1 MTMKPKVSKFR
12 IRRGAANTAG
22 DIEDRP
28 AETGGSG
35 ADAAAADPRPA
46 AGAETAPDRDSSAH
60 AVARGESGETRAPNP
75 GPSRAESDD
84 GDAQTRARAA
94 GTSIDDI
101 RQEGLTGQQLRMA
114 RRVAQKHGLAPTSDL
129 DAVRLLRV
137 RGIDPFRRSTM
148 IELVKGKAAD
158 SAESRDREPRD
169 RVQLPQTVPEPDRD
183 LPSTERSPAERRAA
197 EITGIQRDI
206 GKRRRRKLLLLFAR
220 LAAFVILP
228 TFLAGYYFAVMATPM
243 YSSKSAFLI
252 LSADSGG
259 SSGGGGLGG
268 LLPGQFATGQD
279 AIATQEYLE
288 SKDAMLRLDREL
300 GLRDHFSAPGIDSIQ
315 RLDPDASTEALYGLY
330 KDHVKIGYDP
340 TEGVMRMEVIA
351 ADPEASV
358 RFNEQLIAYA
368 EERVDALS
376 REKRDDAVKT
386 AAASLEQAKA
396 ERRAAQERLVTLQE
410 DSILDPEG
418 EIAGIRSLINTVELQ
433 LQEKELALSIQM
445 NNPRPNSAK
454 VEALESEIAV
464 LRAELEKQK
473 DRLTEATEGESSL
486 ASKTAA
492 IQMAQADLATAD
504 MVMQSAL
511 ETMRMSEIEANKQVR
526 YLTVSARP
534 VVPQEAA
541 YPRVFENTV
550 LAFLIFSGIYLM
562 ISLTASILRE
572 QVSS

>member
-1 MTMKPKVSKFR
+1 MTTKPRVSKFR
-12 IRRGAANTAG
+12 IRRGAANTAD
-22 DIEDRP
+22 DIEERP
-28 AETGGSG
+28 AEAGGSG
-35 ADAAAADPRPA
+35 ADAARAQPRPA
-46 AGAETAPDRDSSAH
+46 AEAAPDR
-60 AVARGESGETRAPNP
+60 T
-75 GPSRAESDD
+75 RAESDD
-84 GDAQTRARAA
+84 GDDQPRGGAA

-114 RRVAQKHGLAPTSDL
+114 RRVAQKHGLAPASDL
-129 DAVRLLRV
+129 DAVRLLRA
-137 RGIDPFRRSTM
+137 RGIDPFRRGTM
-148 IELVKGKAAD
+148 IELVKGKGPED
-158 SAESRDREPRD
+158 STKAED
-169 RVQLPQTVPEPDRD
+169 RVQLPQTVPEPGKG
-183 LPSTERSPAERRAA
+183 LPSTEQSPADRRAA
-197 EITGIQRDI
+197 DIVGIQRDI
-206 GKRRRRKLLLLFAR
+206 VRRRRRKLLLLFSR

-228 TFLAGYYFAVMATPM
+228 TFLAGYYFALMATPM
-243 YSSKSAFLI
+243 YSSNSAFLI

-259 SSGGGGLGG
+259 SGAGGGGLGG
-268 LLPGQFATGQD
+268 LLPSQFATGQD

-300 GLRDHFSAPGIDSIQ
+300 GLRDHFSAPGIDPIQ
-315 RLDPDASTEALYGLY
+315 RLDPDSSTEALYGLY
-330 KDHVKIGYDP
+330 KNHVKIGYDP

-358 RFNEQLIAYA
+358 RFSEQLIAYA
-368 EERVDALS
+368 EERVDELS

-396 ERRAAQERLVTLQE
+396 ERRAAQKRLVRLQE

-504 MVMQSAL
+504 LVMQSAL
-511 ETMRMSEIEANKQVR
+511 ETKRMSEIEANKQVR

-550 LAFLIFSGIYLM
+550 LAFLIFSGIYLL

>member
-12 IRRGAANTAG
+12 IRRSAANTAG
-22 DIEDRP
+22 DTGERH
-28 AETGGSG
+28 AEAGGSG
-35 ADAAAADPRPA
+35 ADAAGAAI
-46 AGAETAPDRDSSAH
+46 APERTSAH
-60 AVARGESGETRAPNP
+60 ARDETSGRDP
-75 GPSRAESDD
+75 GPSRAESHD
-84 GDAQTRARAA
+84 GDDQTGAGAP

-101 RQEGLTGQQLRMA
+101 RQEGLSGQQLRMA

-137 RGIDPFRRSTM
+137 RGIDPFQRSTM

-158 SAESRDREPRD
+158 SATTEAN
-169 RVQLPQTVPEPDRD
+169 VQLPQTLPGPVRD
-183 LPSTERSPAERRAA
+183 VPSTEQSPAERRAA

-243 YSSKSAFLI
+243 YSSNSAFLI

-259 SSGGGGLGG
+259 SGAGGGGLGG

-300 GLRDHFSAPGIDSIQ
+300 GLRDHFSAPEIDPIQ

-358 RFNEQLIAYA
+358 RFSEQLIAYA
-368 EERVDALS
+368 EERVDELS

-396 ERRAAQERLVTLQE
+396 ERRAAQERLVRLQE

-492 IQMAQADLATAD
+492 IQMAQADLATSD

-562 ISLTASILRE
+562 ISITASILRE